1 MTNWVNYFKVQ
12 AHQKMLNDQ
21 AKKMNVESLQ
31 TNRGAQSQSIEIR
44 IAKAAFLIFFLFIC
58 SWTPYAIVAMIGAFG
73 DQ

>member
-1 MTNWVNYFKVQ
+1 
-12 AHQKMLNDQ
+12 MLNDQ